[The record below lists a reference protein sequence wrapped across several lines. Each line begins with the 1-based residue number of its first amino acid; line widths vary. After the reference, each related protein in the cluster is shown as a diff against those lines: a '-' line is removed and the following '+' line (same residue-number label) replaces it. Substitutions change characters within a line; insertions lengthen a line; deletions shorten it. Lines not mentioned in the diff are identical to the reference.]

1 MAKQLKRVTERYV
14 AQQESYR
21 NLPVPRPQAS
31 PVDVT
36 AEPTVDPAAER
47 LRDIAEGLS
56 ALGSGISDFFKME
69 KSFEE
74 TNRME
79 AEVRGRLG
87 LEMGKGRG
95 FLDYGTRYGY
105 EQGKGISE
113 GQDVLV
119 EISRR
124 LAEAEPD
131 LHPDKLKT
139 ADDVRRYVDNMVSEV
154 ERDILGDLSG
164 HSRAYLEG
172 VAPAL
177 AKAKLEA
184 RVKAL
189 TTYDANVK
197 LETVNNYTKYVNS
210 IFETDIMPYINQ
222 MIETPGESVNY
233 GLIRNKI
240 SELTKVARDTYNID
254 RNTANVLT
262 LEQLDSNLKNTM
274 VQAITTDSSLQSI
287 RTIEGISTSVLM
299 ALDEPDEGGFKL
311 TQSADPETKRAA
323 ASLRETALNFNNTA
337 DVIRGKKQKEA
348 ADSKIASLA
357 TRVFL
362 GESLDKVRDEFKE
375 AVRLGEFD
383 NEVTLSVITKLHEL
397 DRSGAMTPVS
407 QDMQLDY
414 ISRALSGRMTSV
426 DVLALSMKD
435 NLPNSLTRDMLQ
447 AVDAVR
453 STQSWQHQQ
462 VMQAYALENAEIAR
476 DRRLKDKIVKDN
488 KDLLTSLLVDY
499 SGEQLEYIKYALSE
513 PLMSMTQ
520 GVPVDPEDLRSL
532 IQNTADLWT
541 KVQTN
546 ITKDIAKIHTTDK
559 DYRKKRARV
568 IKAEQ
573 EVNTPGFLKANTTRY
588 TENLLELQLAYER
601 LSPGYTGPK
610 RPSTTGGAVWTNEMN
625 QRPSPQ
631 R

>member
-14 AQQESYR
+14 AQQESFR

-36 AEPTVDPAAER
+36 PEPVADPAAER

-87 LEMGKGRG
+87 LEMGRGKG

-105 EQGKGISE
+105 EQGKGVSE

-124 LAEAEPD
+124 LAQAEPD

-139 ADDVRRYVDNMVSEV
+139 PDDVRRYVDNMVSEV
-154 ERDILGDLSG
+154 EKEYLGDLSG
-164 HSRAYLEG
+164 QSRAYLEG

-189 TTYDANVK
+189 TVYDSNVK

-210 IFETDIMPYINQ
+210 IFETDIIPYINQ
-222 MIETPGESVNY
+222 MIETPGEKVDY
-233 GLIRNKI
+233 GLIRNKM
-240 SELTKVARDTYNID
+240 SELTKAARDTYNID

-262 LEQLDSNLKNTM
+262 LEQLDSNLKNIM
-274 VQAITTDSSLQSI
+274 VQAITTDSSMESI
-287 RTIEGISTSVLM
+287 RTIEGISTAILM
-299 ALDEPDEGGFKL
+299 SIDEPDEGGFKL
-311 TQSADPETKRAA
+311 THSADTETKRAA
-323 ASLRETALNFNNTA
+323 ASLRDTVLNFNNTA

-362 GESLDKVRDEFKE
+362 GESLDNVRDEFKE

-383 NEVTLSVITKLHEL
+383 NEVTLAVITKLHEL

-414 ISRALSGRMTSV
+414 ISRALTGRMTSV
-426 DVLALSMKD
+426 DVLALSIKD

-462 VMQAYALENAEIAR
+462 VMQAYALDNAQFSR
-476 DRRLKDKIVKDN
+476 DRRAKDEVLRRN
-488 KDLLTSLLVDY
+488 NELLSSLLVDY

-513 PLMSMTQ
+513 PLLSMSHGDM
-520 GVPVDPEDLRSL
+520 VDPADLKSL
-532 IQNTADLWT
+532 VQNTADLWT
-541 KVQTN
+541 KVQSN
-546 ITKDIAKIHTTDK
+546 VAKEVAKIHTTDE

-588 TENLLELQLAYER
+588 TENLLELQFTYES

-610 RPSTTGGAVWTNEMN
+610 KPTTTGGAVWMNEMK